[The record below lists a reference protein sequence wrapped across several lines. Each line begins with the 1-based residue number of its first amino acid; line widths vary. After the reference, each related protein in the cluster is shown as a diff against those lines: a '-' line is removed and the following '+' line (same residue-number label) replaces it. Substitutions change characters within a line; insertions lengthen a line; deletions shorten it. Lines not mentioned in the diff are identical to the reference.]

1 MSLHDWDLTAESGE
15 RNLPPVDQSCFIKTL
30 QLQNVAFNLRMTAA
44 VHLQQSSQAGWEML
58 KYRITFPNKFKH
70 NVSNL

>member
-1 MSLHDWDLTAESGE
+1 MSLRDWDLTAESGRE
-15 RNLPPVDQSCFIKTL
+15 TFLQLIKAVLTL

-58 KYRITFPNKFKH
+58 KYRFTFPNKFKH
-70 NVSNL
+70 NINNL

>member
-1 MSLHDWDLTAESGE
+1 MSLRDWDLTAELGRE
-15 RNLPPVDQSCFIKTL
+15 TFLQLIKAVLTL

-70 NVSNL
+70 NINNL

>member
-1 MSLHDWDLTAESGE
+1 MSLRDWDLTAESGRE
-15 RNLPPVDQSCFIKTL
+15 TFLQLIKAVLTL

-44 VHLQQSSQAGWEML
+44 VHQAGWEML

-70 NVSNL
+70 NINNL

>member
-1 MSLHDWDLTAESGE
+1 MSLRDWDLTAESGKE
-15 RNLPPVDQSCFIKTL
+15 TFLQLIKAVLTL

-70 NVSNL
+70 NINNL

>member
-1 MSLHDWDLTAESGE
+1 MSLRDWDLTAESGRE
-15 RNLPPVDQSCFIKTL
+15 TFLPLIKAVLTL

-70 NVSNL
+70 NINNL

>member
-1 MSLHDWDLTAESGE
+1 MSLCDWDLTAESGRE
-15 RNLPPVDQSCFIKTL
+15 TFLQLIKAVLTL

-70 NVSNL
+70 NINNL

>member
-1 MSLHDWDLTAESGE
+1 MSDWDFTAESGRE
-15 RNLPPVDQSCFIKTL
+15 TFLQLIKAVLTL

-70 NVSNL
+70 NINNL

>member
-1 MSLHDWDLTAESGE
+1 MSLRDWDLTAESGRE
-15 RNLPPVDQSCFIKTL
+15 TFLQLIKAVLTL

-70 NVSNL
+70 NISNL

>member
-1 MSLHDWDLTAESGE
+1 MSLRDWDLTAESGRE
-15 RNLPPVDQSCFIKTL
+15 TFLQLIKAVLTL

-70 NVSNL
+70 NINNL

>member
-1 MSLHDWDLTAESGE
+1 MSLRDWDLTAESGRE
-15 RNLPPVDQSCFIKTL
+15 TFLQLIKAVLTL
-30 QLQNVAFNLRMTAA
+30 QLQNVAFDLRMTAA

-70 NVSNL
+70 NISNL